1 MYQATQPQVKRRSIM
16 SPFGMSWE
24 AFDKMD
30 AGMRMGTVE
39 SYCEL
44 KGLDWKKL
52 KDACPNMTSAE
63 LQAFGL

>member
-1 MYQATQPQVKRRSIM
+1 M

-30 AGMRMGTVE
+30 PGMRMGTVE